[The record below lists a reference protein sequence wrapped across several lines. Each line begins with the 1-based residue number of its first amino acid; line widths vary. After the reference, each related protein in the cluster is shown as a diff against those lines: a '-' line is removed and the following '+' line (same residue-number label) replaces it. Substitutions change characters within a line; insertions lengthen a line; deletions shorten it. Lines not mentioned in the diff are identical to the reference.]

1 MCLATP
7 VQIKKIEGTK
17 AEIKGGK
24 IIDISLIPD
33 AKSGDYI
40 LAHADLAVNIIPAS
54 EAKDILNIV
63 KSCHHHDHH
72 H

>member
-7 VQIKKIEGTK
+7 VQIKKIAGSK
-17 AEIKGGK
+17 AEIKNGK

-40 LAHADLAVNIIPAS
+40 LAHADLAVNKISAHD
-54 EAKDILNIV
+54 AKDILKIV
-63 KSCHHHDHH
+63 
-72 H
+72 

>member
-7 VQIKKIEGTK
+7 VQIKKIIGQK
-17 AEIKGGK
+17 AEIQSGK

-40 LAHADLAVNIIPAS
+40 LAHADLAVNKISAYD
-54 EAKDILNIV
+54 AKDILKIV
-63 KSCHHHDHH
+63 KSCHHHH
-72 H
+72 